1 MPFVVLISTTGMNDG
16 DMKLKK
22 NKSIKH
28 IVTISVAVTILIAF
42 IIVIGIVLA
51 FDLPPTNQ
59 KFIRKQVD
67 LSHDKENWKREVH
80 AVFAI
85 NLVGPKDMRLRRS
98 IENVKRYTLQV
109 IRSLLFNYYGSD
121 AQFVIQSYSVPGK
134 TTISDL
140 CDAACTMRHI
150 DQIDQQATFTSENPN
165 QTHAVWQY
173 YHYSIGR
180 KPSLYVLFVADRAS
194 YRDDVVFEK
203 DMEDSSKVLEET
215 KLVNKTETVLIDDVD
230 AAHYFMYSSIVT
242 NGRSAF
248 ETANLINERLIS
260 YYRNDDELHT
270 ATTNAATIDS
280 SDFIAPSTTEEISL
294 ISITDKEKTIPS
306 NEFAQLTTIF
316 HPNTDV
322 LETRKQ
328 VTTVSSTS
336 STAKFNEITG
346 NESSIKDIPQSTFDT
361 TDSHNNPDQRIES
374 RSEEDFIVERRNMF
388 RIIKL
393 LNANLTE
400 RDNDSNIQ
408 NDRHLVTTESTFIL
422 PFQWT
427 GNDNGFGEMDDKNT
441 INVLESINALT
452 QLNPTLTDQMVI
464 SVANI
469 TDEAKGI
476 RSNEHSEKESRLQYT
491 TNAGPVIHEST
502 INEMS
507 DNSFSNSFSS
517 ETLSPAFETKATIDI
532 RLISDTN
539 SRINSSGKFS
549 TILDAIPDSTETL
562 SLLLSPPLLSST
574 SVSSLLLRG
583 SSSDVVNDSI
593 YTSTKN
599 KEASVIDE
607 TTVSAEEMIST
618 EMDKNAPGITNFS
631 EKKTHLTD
639 LEKSSTIPVLPRL
652 GIDDSPEDLIPTS
665 TSINLDNLASSRKN
679 VNALFADMN
688 NGFTKTKESNPSF
701 AEINNGEN
709 AGMEENE
716 PEYKESTV
724 SELIENIFT
733 SRNDHH
739 VNQKIK
745 SNLNRSSHILDLTE
759 LKGSTIMVDSRTSFS
774 EAPQIISEDSSDAR
788 SSTLTINPDTVEAFI
803 QEDILSSTTDKN
815 TEQFTLEKSN
825 LFFPT
830 DLSEILTS
838 SSSENAIHLS
848 ETLTGTSVSLNDE
861 EPLVMTHEPLL
872 TDNLQQRFDTSN
884 GLFSSTGTSEI
895 VQTMSSSQTANNL
908 FEDSELSTI
917 PTTMLSD
924 EARLNFTSDTISGQ
938 SSDMPSVIESTEDG
952 TIIKDDFAIEPLIFR
967 NHEIS
972 DFSSQASESS
982 NLSMENFIAFT
993 EPSTVIPEITNEAV
1007 KEIETTTAADYETNI
1022 VTSIGI
1028 PTAVFNITV
1037 PYSSF
1042 DPKFSSHINRAN
1054 RNYSYLLID
1063 EVNYPEEGEDSSKI
1077 TFNIDNE
1084 TTFMDDF
1091 PNDVNET
1098 NNDLYSDHDNL
1109 PLPTDDAIS
1118 EKEFS
1123 MENLATNAHEM
1134 NFQPETETTPIF
1146 NGFMQANTINNQGET
1161 IEDYHHSLSP
1171 EDGVFSPRTLRKDAI
1186 SISTLENIQIPNI
1199 SQDFEGFEIESDDM
1213 VSDNREDK
1221 ISSIIASQITDP
1233 MKSFTTPPLDE
1244 TFNTETSAVRDTNPT
1259 ILNRIE
1265 NQSNTLSLKHISTT
1279 PIPEIEEIA
1288 NLNTNHKKIV
1298 YQTLTMLKVDES
1310 TNDDSSESV
1319 ISTIPWASTSKSDEQ
1334 NVLVLSSD
1342 KILTHELNAT
1352 TRDSDSQFQSDTII
1366 ASSDINNESLSI
1378 TKANNNIINTESS
1391 TDITSQSVGSS

>member
-1 MPFVVLISTTGMNDG
+1 MGLPD
-16 DMKLKK
+16 
-22 NKSIKH
+22 
-28 IVTISVAVTILIAF
+28 F
-42 IIVIGIVLA
+42 I
-51 FDLPPTNQ
+51 
-59 KFIRKQVD
+59 
-67 LSHDKENWKREVH
+67 H
-80 AVFAI
+80 
-85 NLVGPKDMRLRRS
+85 
-98 IENVKRYTLQV
+98 
-109 IRSLLFNYYGSD
+109 LFND
-121 AQFVIQSYSVPGK
+121 C
-134 TTISDL
+134 IS
-140 CDAACTMRHI
+140 
-150 DQIDQQATFTSENPN
+150 F
-165 QTHAVWQY
+165 
-173 YHYSIGR
+173 
-180 KPSLYVLFVADRAS
+180 
-194 YRDDVVFEK
+194 
-203 DMEDSSKVLEET
+203 
-215 KLVNKTETVLIDDVD
+215 
-230 AAHYFMYSSIVT
+230 
-242 NGRSAF
+242 
-248 ETANLINERLIS
+248 
-260 YYRNDDELHT
+260 
-270 ATTNAATIDS
+270 
-280 SDFIAPSTTEEISL
+280 
-294 ISITDKEKTIPS
+294 
-306 NEFAQLTTIF
+306 
-316 HPNTDV
+316 
-322 LETRKQ
+322 
-328 VTTVSSTS
+328 
-336 STAKFNEITG
+336 
-346 NESSIKDIPQSTFDT
+346 
-361 TDSHNNPDQRIES
+361 NNP
-374 RSEEDFIVERRNMF
+374 
-388 RIIKL
+388 
-393 LNANLTE
+393 
-400 RDNDSNIQ
+400 
-408 NDRHLVTTESTFIL
+408 
-422 PFQWT
+422 
-427 GNDNGFGEMDDKNT
+427 
-441 INVLESINALT
+441 
-452 QLNPTLTDQMVI
+452 
-464 SVANI
+464 
-469 TDEAKGI
+469 
-476 RSNEHSEKESRLQYT
+476 
-491 TNAGPVIHEST
+491 
-502 INEMS
+502 
-507 DNSFSNSFSS
+507 
-517 ETLSPAFETKATIDI
+517 
-532 RLISDTN
+532 
-539 SRINSSGKFS
+539 
-549 TILDAIPDSTETL
+549 STETL

-607 TTVSAEEMIST
+607 TTVSAEKMIST
-618 EMDKNAPGITNFS
+618 EMDKSA
-631 EKKTHLTD
+631 
-639 LEKSSTIPVLPRL
+639 PVLPRL

-709 AGMEENE
+709 AGMEENK
-716 PEYKESTV
+716 PEYKEST
-724 SELIENIFT
+724 
-733 SRNDHH
+733 
-739 VNQKIK
+739 
-745 SNLNRSSHILDLTE
+745 
-759 LKGSTIMVDSRTSFS
+759 GSTIMVDSRTSFS

-803 QEDILSSTTDKN
+803 QEDILSK
-815 TEQFTLEKSN
+815 
-825 LFFPT
+825 
-830 DLSEILTS
+830 ILTS

-924 EARLNFTSDTISGQ
+924 EARLNFTSDTSSGQ

-972 DFSSQASESS
+972 DFSSQANESS
-982 NLSMENFIAFT
+982 NLSMENFIVFT
-993 EPSTVIPEITNEAV
+993 EPSTVIPEITNEVV

-1123 MENLATNAHEM
+1123 MENLALTNAHEM

-1146 NGFMQANTINNQGET
+1146 NGFMQANTINNQEET

-1244 TFNTETSAVRDTNPT
+1244 TFNTETSA
-1259 ILNRIE
+1259 
-1265 NQSNTLSLKHISTT
+1265 
-1279 PIPEIEEIA
+1279 
-1288 NLNTNHKKIV
+1288 
-1298 YQTLTMLKVDES
+1298 S